1 MARTTDPE
9 RTRARRAAI
18 RDAAAA
24 LFATKGFDA
33 TTAADIARAAGIS
46 AGSVFYWFPDKQ
58 AVFREIFVQ
67 DLADSHAIVAR
78 HADVADPLEAVLGMV
93 EELGGPAR
101 DPHAGALVVEL
112 LRRLGHDEK
121 LATIV
126 TEATDVVHRGL
137 TELVRRGRRDGAFAS
152 DLDPAEAAGWV
163 QTIVDGAFLSA
174 DPSRDPV
181 PMLRRIV
188 TAFLTSTPGGDPT

>member
-18 RDAAAA
+18 RDAAAV
-24 LFATKGFDA
+24 LFATQGFDA

-46 AGSVFYWFPDKQ
+46 AGSVFYWFPDKA

-67 DLADSHAIVAR
+67 DLADSRSIVAR
-78 HADVADPLEAVLGMV
+78 HAGAPDAMTGVLGMV
-93 EELGGPAR
+93 DELGAPAR
-101 DPHAGALVVEL
+101 DPHAGGLVVEL
-112 LRRLGHDEK
+112 VRRLGHDEE
-121 LATIV
+121 LAAIV
-126 TEATDVVHRGL
+126 TEATDVVRDGL
-137 TELVRRGRRDGAFAS
+137 ADLLRRGRSEGAVAA
-152 DLDPAEAAGWV
+152 DLDPVEAAGWV
-163 QTIVDGAFLSA
+163 QTVVDGAFLNA

-188 TAFLTSTPGGDPT
+188 RAFLQSTPGGEPG

>member
-18 RDAAAA
+18 RDAAAV

-46 AGSVFYWFPDKQ
+46 AGSVFYWFPDKR

-78 HADVADPLEAVLGMV
+78 HADVPDPLDGVLGIV
-93 EELGGPAR
+93 GELGAPAS
-101 DPHAGALVVEL
+101 DPHAAGIVLEL
-112 LRRLGHDEK
+112 LRQLGHDDE
-121 LATIV
+121 LTAVV
-126 TEATDVVHRGL
+126 TEASAVVHRGL
-137 TELVRRGRRDGAFAS
+137 TALVRRGQRDGVFAA

-163 QTIVDGAFLSA
+163 QTVVDGAFLSA

-188 TAFLTSTPGGDPT
+188 TAFLTSSPGGETT

>member
-18 RDAAAA
+18 RDAAAV
-24 LFATKGFDA
+24 LFATKGFDT

-46 AGSVFYWFPDKQ
+46 AGSVFYWFPDKA

-93 EELGGPAR
+93 DELGAPAR
-101 DPHAGALVVEL
+101 DPYAGNLVVEL
-112 LRRLGHDEK
+112 IRRLGHDEE
-121 LATIV
+121 LAAIV
-126 TEATDVVHRGL
+126 TESTAVVHTGL
-137 TELVRRGRRDGAFAS
+137 TALVRRGRDDGVVAA

-188 TAFLTSTPGGDPT
+188 TAFLTSGGDTR

>member
-18 RDAAAA
+18 RDAAAG

-46 AGSVFYWFPDKQ
+46 SGSVFYWFPDKA

-67 DLADSHAIVAR
+67 DLADAHAIVAR
-78 HADVADPLEAVLGMV
+78 HADVADPLEAVLGTV
-93 EELGGPAR
+93 DELGGPAR

-112 LRRLGHDEK
+112 IRRLGHDEE
-121 LATIV
+121 LAAIV
-126 TEATDVVHRGL
+126 IEATAVAHGGL
-137 TELVRRGRRDGAFAS
+137 TELVRRGRADGVFAA
-152 DLDPAEAAGWV
+152 DLDPAEAAAWV
-163 QTIVDGAFLSA
+163 QTVVDGAFLNA
-174 DPSRDPV
+174 DPARDPV

-188 TAFLTSTPGGDPT
+188 TAFLTSSPGGEPA